1 MKRMVTTRAN
11 VSSTLSARTPSKSYR
26 RQPKKCSEEER
37 RKSKT
42 GGERAGLT
50 QPKLCPRPLFQT
62 TIAALKAR
70 TTVRPVLKAAKVE
83 EEAATQ
89 LKPAH
94 PTLSVASAAARKA
107 EREPRVKV
115 GRAKR

>member
-62 TIAALKAR
+62 TIAAIKAR
-70 TTVRPVLKAAKVE
+70 TTVRPVLKAAKV

-115 GRAKR
+115 GRARC